1 MLKYLVHFVFAA
13 LCLLPPATVSAQSP
27 TETISC
33 NGTDLIADM
42 PEADRAALYLKTNSA
57 PYAEG
62 NHWRATKGGQTIDI
76 IGTFHIYDGRM
87 DAPVERLKSVIS
99 AADAVYLEATEVE
112 VKELQA
118 AVARN
123 NELLF
128 TKGPTL
134 PERLDADEWKALS
147 EAMSARGI
155 PPFMASKF
163 QAWYVSMMLSI
174 PPCAMSAMTKGSNG
188 VDNLIE
194 KVAQD
199 AGVPTHALEPY
210 DTIFDVFG
218 QFTPDQQ
225 LDMIRAA
232 LLTADDGPDP
242 FYTMFEA
249 YFREEHRLIWNF
261 SIDRAIQIA
270 PDKDAALKDVAL
282 MEKGLINN
290 RNANWLKVIE
300 AAQDDHLVV
309 AVGAGHLAGEAGL
322 LKLLEN
328 NGYTLTRQEF

>member
-1 MLKYLVHFVFAA
+1 
-13 LCLLPPATVSAQSP
+13 
-27 TETISC
+27 
-33 NGTDLIADM
+33 
-42 PEADRAALYLKTNSA
+42 
-57 PYAEG
+57 
-62 NHWRATKGGQTIDI
+62 
-76 IGTFHIYDGRM
+76 
-87 DAPVERLKSVIS
+87 
-99 AADAVYLEATEVE
+99 
-112 VKELQA
+112 
-118 AVARN
+118 
-123 NELLF
+123 
-128 TKGPTL
+128 
-134 PERLDADEWKALS
+134 
-147 EAMSARGI
+147 
-155 PPFMASKF
+155 
-163 QAWYVSMMLSI
+163 
-174 PPCAMSAMTKGSNG
+174 MSAMTKGSNG

-210 DTIFDVFG
+210 DTIFNVFG

-282 MEKGLINN
+282 MEKGLIND

-309 AVGAGHLAGEAGL
+309 AVGAGHLAGEHSVQDYLKARGL
-322 LKLLEN
+322 KAK
-328 NGYTLTRQEF
+328 RVQ